1 MLYSNC
7 LPGILW
13 LLLFC
18 GSSSWSRG
26 LVCIV
31 IVIFPGHT
39 LFYHM
44 TLNVTVFKNR
54 PFKDLTHFI
63 AK

>member
-7 LPGILW
+7 LPGVFVLW
-13 LLLFC
+13 LFLM
-18 GSSSWSRG
+18 SG

-31 IVIFPGHT
+31 IVIFSGLT

-44 TLNVTVFKNR
+44 TLNVTVFKDR
-54 PFKDLTHFI
+54 L
-63 AK
+63 